1 MAKLQVYDISE
12 SANVP
17 FMRGILISSLREA
30 GLTIDQAQDLTSKI
44 REQLSHR
51 VEIDTNELHQTV
63 ADLVGKEF
71 GPEAQSRYIHPQIS
85 EQVLQVIDE
94 EGQQAPFSHDQ
105 LIHSLEC
112 CGLPRADAIQTT
124 NELYRLLLSTQRHAI
139 KSGELGHITHTHLK
153 QTLGE
158 DAAERYLVWTDF
170 VHSGQPLLILIGGA
184 PGSGKSTIANSLA
197 NRLNIV
203 RTQSTDMLREVMR
216 MMLPKNLLP
225 VLHTSSF
232 NVSSVMTEFTRH
244 QPGELLITGYQR
256 QSELLRVP
264 CEAVVNRAVNERVSM
279 VLEGVHVDPFLMKLL
294 DDVGDLITIPVMLG
308 VLKPKTLRN
317 HIRGRASQASHRRAE
332 RYLEH
337 FNSIWQLQSYLLS
350 EADNEGIPII
360 TNNDKDKAIREIMT
374 IILDTLAERKKP
386 TLEGVFGPKEPNAS

>member
-1 MAKLQVYDISE
+1 MARLQVYDISE
-12 SANVP
+12 GANVP

-30 GLTIDQAQDLTSKI
+30 GLNIDQAQDLTSKV
-44 REQLSHR
+44 RDELNHR
-51 VEIDTNELHQTV
+51 VEIDTLELRETV
-63 ADLVGKEF
+63 ANLVEKEF
-71 GPEAQSRYIHPQIS
+71 DAGKKSRYLNPQMS
-85 EQVLQVIDE
+85 EQVLQVVDQ

-105 LIHSLEC
+105 MIHSLEC
-112 CGLPRADAIQTT
+112 CGLPRENAIHATK
-124 NELYRLLLSTQRHAI
+124 ELYRHLLSTQYQMISA
-139 KSGELGHITHTHLK
+139 GELGRITHAYLTK
-153 QTLGE
+153 TLGE
-158 DAAERYLVWTDF
+158 DAAERYLVWSDF
-170 VHSGQPLLILIGGA
+170 VHSGQTLLILIGGT

-225 VLHTSSF
+225 ILHTSSF
-232 NVSSVMTEFTRH
+232 NVSSVMTEFARH

-256 QSELLRVP
+256 QCELLRVP

-279 VLEGVHVDPFLMKLL
+279 ILEGVHVDPFLMKQL
-294 DDVGDLITIPVMLG
+294 DDMGELITIPIMLG
-308 VLKPKTLRN
+308 VLKPKSLRN
-317 HIRGRASQASHRRAE
+317 RIRGRTGQAPQRRSE

-337 FNSIWQLQSYLLS
+337 FNSIWQLQSYMLS

-374 IILDTLAERKKP
+374 IILDTLAERKQS
-386 TLEGVFGPKEPNAS
+386 TLEAVFGPKEPVTT